1 MGYLILLFSLTMN
14 EEKKKLLNAVFLPFI
29 LLAIMWLIKF
39 TEMVFNFKF
48 VFLGI
53 QPLSINGLQGILL
66 APFIHGDYEHLM
78 ANTLPFLVLGSALIY
93 FYRGISIR
101 VLIGIW
107 FLSGLWTWF
116 GGRDSWHIGA
126 SGIIYGLS
134 SFLFFSGVI
143 RKDSRLAAL
152 ALIVAFLYGSLI
164 WGVFPDFFPKK
175 NISWEGHLG
184 GFVGGVIMAI
194 YYRNSGP
201 QPKKY
206 SWDFEDE
213 DEDDDDE
220 DAYWKKPN
228 VNIS

>member
-1 MGYLILLFSLTMN
+1 MDQ
-14 EEKKKLLNAVFLPFI
+14 ERKKLLNAVFLPFI

-39 TEMVFNFKF
+39 TEMVFDINF

-53 QPLSINGLQGILL
+53 QPLSLNGLQGILL
-66 APFIHGDYEHLM
+66 SPFIHGDYEHLM
-78 ANTLPFLVLGSALIY
+78 ANSIPFLVLGSALIY

-107 FLSGLWTWF
+107 FLSGVWTWF

-126 SGIIYGLS
+126 SGVIYGLS

-184 GFVGGVIMAI
+184 GFVSGVIMAI

-206 SWDFEDE
+206 SWDFEEEDE
-213 DEDDDDE
+213 DEDDE
-220 DAYWKKPN
+220 EAYWKKPN
-228 VNIS
+228 ANIS